1 MRLTPQTTITSSP
14 GRLPATLHP
23 VEVVLDLPQ
32 VSAYAAALESELG
45 AHAASDPDKCCGYFP
60 ALHGVPGI
68 HSDLP
73 ACRAFATRLPLISHG
88 GAGYR
93 FNFLRLSLM
102 QQSADPAYH
111 LDSDAATALSGD
123 VATLGQRR
131 VMRLLLNLS
140 SHSART
146 LHYLDVDP
154 GCVELTADG
163 SYVRAAHSCELQ
175 TRARKA
181 AVRAR
186 CGSRVGGLLF
196 AANLVLHSGVDN
208 ADGHFVAAYGFET
221 KDDSVSVDLH
231 P

>member
-1 MRLTPQTTITSSP
+1 V
-14 GRLPATLHP
+14 A
-23 VEVVLDLPQ
+23 VVLDLPQ

-73 ACRAFATRLPLISHG
+73 ACRAFATRLPLIRHG

-102 QQSADPAYH
+102 RQSADPAYH

-123 VATLGQRR
+123 LATLEQRR

-140 SHSART
+140 SRRERT

-154 GCVELTADG
+154 WCVELTADG
-163 SYVRAAHSCELQ
+163 SYVRAAHPRELS
-175 TRARKA
+175 TRALT
-181 AVRAR
+181 AVVQAR
-186 CGSRVGGLLF
+186 CGSRVAGLVF

-208 ADGHFVAAYGFET
+208 ADGHFVAAYGFDT
-221 KDDSVSVDLH
+221 KDDAVSLDRH